1 MENLENIG
9 IVIPAYNESGTLF
22 ILLEELKNS
31 DYLKNEFN
39 YFEILVVNDGSTDQ
53 TSELLEQTENISVY
67 THGYN
72 MGVGAAVRTGL
83 NYFENKKFDYV
94 VKIDADKQHK
104 VEEIKLLVEP
114 LKKNKA
120 DLVYGDRFNGSIKY
134 NMPKL
139 RILGNK
145 IFTFILN
152 KLTKYNISDSQ
163 PGFFAGNRNFLN
175 NFYILTNYN
184 YTQQVLYS
192 SYLAGIRF
200 IQVPITFEERLHGKS
215 FVKLSYPFKAILQ
228 ILLMILM
235 KKPLSVFGNIGLI
248 MTSASAI
255 IFTTQLI
262 EYFNNNSLRPIENVN
277 LVMGLGIS
285 GVVFL
290 ITSII
295 LKSIQNLEDVKRKSI
310 N

>member
-1 MENLENIG
+1 MENIENIG
-9 IVIPAYNESGTLF
+9 IVIPAYNESRTLSL
-22 ILLEELKNS
+22 LLEELKNS
-31 DYLKNEFN
+31 EYLINEFK
-39 YFEILVVNDGSTDQ
+39 YFEILVVNDGSTDE
-53 TSELLEQTENISVY
+53 TSEILERTEGISIY

-83 NYFENKKFDYV
+83 SYFENKKFDYV

-114 LKKNKA
+114 LRKNKA

-145 IFTFILN
+145 FFTFILN
-152 KLTKYNISDSQ
+152 KLTKYKISDSQ
-163 PGFFAGNRNFLN
+163 PGFFAGNKIFLN

-200 IQVPITFEERLHGKS
+200 LQVPITFEERLHGES
-215 FVKLSYPFKAILQ
+215 FVKLIYPFKAVLQ
-228 ILLMILM
+228 LLLMIMM
-235 KKPLSVFGNIGLI
+235 KKPLSIFGNIGLI
-248 MTSASAI
+248 MTSASLILFIA
-255 IFTTQLI
+255 QLI
-262 EYFNNNSLRPIENVN
+262 EFLNNNALRPIENVN
-277 LVMGLGIS
+277 LVLGLGLS
-285 GVVFL
+285 GIIFI

-295 LKSIQNLEDVKRKSI
+295 LKSIQNLEEVKRKSS